1 MSPKFRLTEEAI
13 EILVASNIDPEVYG
27 ATQTQE
33 GGIPLF
39 NAGAETTVLG
49 RTKFV
54 AFEEKNV
61 GFKTGIKIALSP
73 GDLAMVVPVPG
84 ILQTSLTAPVL
95 TFGPNYTGEILI
107 SLSNMGEKDV
117 VFKKGNPL
125 PVQLIFISGVQKPE
139 LVSDLEYLKTSSN
152 LNTD

>member
-1 MSPKFRLTEEAI
+1 
-13 EILVASNIDPEVYG
+13 
-27 ATQTQE
+27 
-33 GGIPLF
+33 
-39 NAGAETTVLG
+39 
-49 RTKFV
+49 
-54 AFEEKNV
+54 
-61 GFKTGIKIALSP
+61 
-73 GDLAMVVPVPG
+73 MVVPVPG